1 MMSKPGSIDEYRICP
16 ICKDDMTHRLPRM
29 LPCVHSYC
37 TECLEGLVK
46 HSKFK
51 KTHTIECP
59 QCRKTVKLPSEGATA
74 LPLNF
79 LLGPSKNETEKEVRK
94 CMMCKEN
101 LDAIVR
107 CVVCFKDLCRDCRT
121 KHNEIQAFQSHSLRS
136 ITSDV
141 CPEHTETIQYICDFC
156 DKELC
161 TSCTF
166 SDDHKNHRRDI
177 VTIEES
183 SNKLKEAI
191 CEKAK
196 DMQKHLRNKMLH
208 LKHVRETIISVKKEI
223 NVHTKLLHQEID
235 KAAHLLISELDDR
248 RSNAEK
254 LTESV
259 QNNLFKMQKTEAVCK
274 EERKDSDFYS
284 ALKSLDIS
292 TEFNAEAGRKFC
304 GTAIS
309 VPSFH
314 PNKKDTGFI
323 GNLTFTCETL
333 DIYPTPRREEDPY
346 SLNSISVCS
355 DTIYELFLSRGRG
368 TDDTSVNVILAD
380 NERDDENMYT
390 PTESASSMSESLG
403 PRSLDELK
411 LSDPPVPPERSHSR
425 TASEVTERSQSRAT
439 SEVTERSHSRPTSEA
454 AHASS
459 EPPPELPPRRYAS
472 NEESSVYDD
481 TYIHPQEEN
490 E

>member
-1 MMSKPGSIDEYRICP
+1 MMSRPGSIDEYRICP

-37 TECLEGLVK
+37 TECLDGLVK

-166 SDDHKNHRRDI
+166 SDDHKDHRRDI

-191 CEKAK
+191 CDKAK
-196 DMQKHLRNKMLH
+196 DMQKHLKNKMLH
-208 LKHVRETIISVKKEI
+208 LKHVRETIISARQEI
-223 NVHTKLLHQEID
+223 NVHAKVLHQEID

-248 RSNAEK
+248 RSNADK

-309 VPSFH
+309 VPSFR

-323 GNLTFTCETL
+323 GNLAFASENL
-333 DIYPTPRREEDPY
+333 EIYPTPRYEEDPY

-355 DTIYELFLSRGRG
+355 DTIYELFLSRGREKEG
-368 TDDTSVNVILAD
+368 ISTEVAD
-380 NERDDENMYT
+380 NEAYVELTKKKPEVKPKPITKYPRQEEHENTDT
-390 PTESASSMSESLG
+390 PGRSNSMVSESQR
-403 PRSLDELK
+403 PKSLDELQSSGASV
-411 LSDPPVPPERSHSR
+411 LSQRPRG
-425 TASEVTERSQSRAT
+425 
-439 SEVTERSHSRPTSEA
+439 RPTSDTA
-454 AHASS
+454 PVSTGFPAGA
-459 EPPPELPPRRYAS
+459 PRRS
-472 NEESSVYDD
+472 TSKRESIVYDD
-481 TYIHPQEEN
+481 TPTHS
-490 E
+490 